1 MSKHKSPGEQGL
13 RFLLELG
20 PLVVFFLTNAKANL
34 IFHNDP
40 AQNIFY
46 ATAAFMIAIAASLA
60 VSYSKYRRIPTMPL
74 VTGVFVL
81 VFGTLTLVLHDDVFI
96 KLKPTLVNL
105 LFAGGLLG
113 AAWFDR
119 PLMKQL
125 FDGAFDIT
133 DEGWMILTKRWG
145 YFFIVLAALNE
156 VVWRN
161 FSTDFWVSFKLFGI
175 MPLTI
180 VFAMAQVGILT
191 RYATGDDASDTTE
204 SASGKPADAIKSES
218 TD

>member
-13 RFLLELG
+13 RFLLEIG
-20 PLVVFFLTNAKANL
+20 PLIVFFLTNAKANL
-34 IFHNDP
+34 VFHNDP

-46 ATAAFMIAIAASLA
+46 ATAAFMIAITASLI
-60 VSYSKYRRIPTMPL
+60 VSYSKYRRVPTMPL
-74 VTGVFVL
+74 VTGIFVI

-133 DEGWMILTKRWG
+133 DEGWMVLTKRWG

-156 VVWRN
+156 IVWRN

-175 MPLTI
+175 MQLTI
-180 VFAMAQVGILT
+180 VFAMAQVGVLT
-191 RYATGDDASDTTE
+191 HYATGDGTPDMTE
-204 SASGKPADAIKSES
+204 PADEKTGDPIKSES
-218 TD
+218 AD

>member
-1 MSKHKSPGEQGL
+1 MSQTEKTTTDKKGGGQWL
-13 RFLLELG
+13 RMGLELG
-20 PLVVFFLTNAKANL
+20 PLVVFFLANAKANL
-34 IFHNDP
+34 IFGNDL

-46 ATAAFMIAIAASLA
+46 ATGAFMVAIALSLS
-60 VSYSKYRRIPTMPL
+60 VSYAKFRRIPTMPL

-113 AAWFDR
+113 AAWFGK

-125 FDGAFDIT
+125 FDGAFDLT
-133 DEGWMILTKRWG
+133 DEGWMVLTKRWG
-145 YFFIVLAALNE
+145 FFFILLALINE
-156 VVWRN
+156 VIWRN
-161 FSTDFWVSFKLFGI
+161 FSTDFWVNFKLFGI

-180 VFAMAQVGILT
+180 IFAMAQVGVLT
-191 RYATGDDASDTTE
+191 RYAT
-204 SASGKPADAIKSES
+204 KPDKSES
-218 TD
+218 DSTD

>member
-1 MSKHKSPGEQGL
+1 MSEHKTPGEQGL
-13 RFLLELG
+13 RLLLEIG
-20 PLVVFFLTNAKANL
+20 PLIIFFLANAKANL
-34 IFHNDP
+34 VFYNDP

-46 ATAAFMIAIAASLA
+46 ATAAFMIAIILSLG
-60 VSYSKYRRIPTMPL
+60 VSYSRYRRIPTMPL
-74 VTGVFVL
+74 VTGVFVV
-81 VFGTLTLVLHDDVFI
+81 VFGTLTLVLHDDIFI

-133 DEGWMILTKRWG
+133 DEGWMVLTRRWG
-145 YFFIVLAALNE
+145 YFFILLAVINE

-161 FSTDFWVSFKLFGI
+161 SSTDFWVTFKLFGI

-180 VFAMAQVGILT
+180 VFAMAQVGVLA
-191 RYATGDDASDTTE
+191 RYATDSDTPETTE
-204 SASGKPADAIKSES
+204 SES